1 MPDSNYVL
9 REDFDKAEKRLLE
22 EMKENRARITENS
35 EAIVKLETL
44 YGTLVKLPDTIDS
57 LKETVIGINTNLQ
70 SMNTRMEQIQETIS
84 ATKSSIKEIKDD
96 NKAQDEHINKIDD
109 KGKVDW
115 IDFVTNNFWKVL
127 LAVGILYMM
136 IKDMLAI

>member
-1 MPDSNYVL
+1 MPDANYVL
-9 REDFDKAEKRLLE
+9 REDLANVERRLSE
-22 EMKENRARITENS
+22 EIHENRATIMNNS

-70 SMNTRMEQIQETIS
+70 AMNDKIGQIQ
-84 ATKSSIKEIKDD
+84 SSFIAHKEEIKELKDD
-96 NKAQDEHINKIDD
+96 NKKQDEQIERVDS

-115 IDFVTNNFWKVL
+115 IDFITDNFWKVI
-127 LAVGILYMM
+127 LAVGILYLMV
-136 IKDMLAI
+136 KDTLSL

>member
-1 MPDSNYVL
+1 MPDANYVL
-9 REDFDKAEKRLLE
+9 REDLTNVERRLSE
-22 EMKENRARITENS
+22 EIHENRATIMNNS

-70 SMNTRMEQIQETIS
+70 AMNDKIGQIQ
-84 ATKSSIKEIKDD
+84 SSFIAHKEEIKEIKSD
-96 NKAQDEHINKIDD
+96 NKKQDELIERVDR

-115 IDFVTNNFWKVL
+115 IDFITDNFWKVI
-127 LAVGILYMM
+127 LAVGILYLMV
-136 IKDMLAI
+136 KDTLSL

>member
-1 MPDSNYVL
+1 MQDEYL
-9 REDFDKAEKRLLE
+9 TREEFYKAEARLSE
-22 EMKENRARITENS
+22 EIHENRARIADNS

-70 SMNTRMEQIQETIS
+70 AMNDKICQIQDSVSGQKMMIR
-84 ATKSSIKEIKDD
+84 EIQGE
-96 NKAQDEHINKIDD
+96 NHSQDEKIEKIDN

-115 IDFVTNNFWKVL
+115 IEFITDNFWKVL
-127 LAVGILYMM
+127 LAVGIIYMM
-136 IKDMLAI
+136 IKDMLPV